1 MRRAGAPATT
11 QIQIVKKLVA
21 RNLERNFL
29 VGGEL
34 AFDRG
39 ILGLPQSVIEIDIV

>member
-11 QIQIVKKLVA
+11 QTQTMKRLVA
-21 RNLERNFL
+21 RNLERDF
-29 VGGEL
+29 VVRGEL

-39 ILGLPQSVIEIDIV
+39 ILGFPQSFIEIDIV

>member
-11 QIQIVKKLVA
+11 QMTTKKLVA
-21 RNLERNFL
+21 RNLERNF
-29 VGGEL
+29 VVRGEL

>member
-11 QIQIVKKLVA
+11 QMTKKLVA
-21 RNLERNFL
+21 RNLERNF
-29 VGGEL
+29 VVRGEL